1 MDQELIAREC
11 LLPISAP
18 RTVDPLRALLRQDRR
33 FAAGLAV
40 TTFLALAV
48 LGAWLHPFEIPNFEN
63 DRYHLM
69 AEQLLRGEWPRDV
82 YRPMLYVLL
91 TAGIGACVGDCFVAG
106 KLVSALGAGLLV
118 FATHQLAR
126 RAFGRRTA
134 CAAALLAA
142 ASPVVIRYGVVA
154 STDALSV
161 ALSTLCLSAAVRSAQ
176 RGGARP
182 AIAAGAFFAMAYWC
196 RYQSIT
202 LLPVAALATW
212 LGATHGERL
221 RRLVAFCLTI
231 AVCLLPHMALSWA
244 QFGKPLHDENWR
256 NVALRHFAPTLDFG
270 YLDNNPF
277 DGMLSVLRHDPS
289 RIMLHAADELR
300 GMSDWGL
307 RSLVAG
313 DSGGAMLGTSLL
325 VLAALGAASA
335 LAQHL
340 RATMLVLLATCA
352 HLALVAL
359 TFFGWERM
367 LFPALP
373 ALLALLANA
382 LAVGIPRMLGA
393 ACNRRAR
400 GLVASALPAA
410 AGAAL
415 LWAAIPS
422 TSSFAAS
429 HPERAIEVARQI
441 ASAAGPDVGI
451 VSNYGFLSRHCDGRH
466 HFVWLGDDAST
477 AVATAQLPPGE
488 WNWIIACRSEVDAAT
503 WESLAHV
510 PSATLELRIDEPT
523 VRAWRIVR

>member
-212 LGATHGERL
+212 LGSARGERL
-221 RRLVAFCLTI
+221 RRLFVFGIAI

-256 NVALRHFAPTLDFG
+256 NVALRHFAPKLDFG

-289 RIMLHAADELR
+289 TIVRHAADELR

-313 DSGGAMLGTSLL
+313 DSGGATLGTSLL
-325 VLAALGAASA
+325 VLAALGAAAA
-335 LAQHL
+335 LAQRR
-340 RATMLVLLATCA
+340 RATMLVLLATVM

-373 ALLALLANA
+373 AILALLANA

-393 ACNRRAR
+393 ARNRRAR
-400 GLVASALPAA
+400 SLVASTLPAA

-422 TSSFAAS
+422 TTSFAAS
-429 HPERAIEVARQI
+429 HPGRAIEIARQI
-441 ASAAGPDVGI
+441 ATDAGPDVGI
-451 VSNYGFLSRHCDGRH
+451 VSNYGFLSRHCAGRH
-466 HFVWLGDDAST
+466 HFVWLGQDARA

-488 WNWIIACRSEVDAAT
+488 WDWIVACRSEVDAAT
-503 WESLAHV
+503 WESLADL
-510 PSATLELRIDEPT
+510 PSATHELRIDEPS
-523 VRAWRIVR
+523 VRVWRIVH